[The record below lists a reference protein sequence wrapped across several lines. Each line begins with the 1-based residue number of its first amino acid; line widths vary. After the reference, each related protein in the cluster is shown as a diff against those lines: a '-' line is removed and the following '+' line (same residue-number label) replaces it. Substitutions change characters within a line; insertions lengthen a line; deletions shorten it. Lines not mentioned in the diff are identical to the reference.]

1 MSSKKTKQTNKKKTL
16 ACNRKEAETVKQV
29 ESDGEAVLL
38 ENWFP
43 ELLNLMISVTLSFF
57 AMKVKI
63 PFVCLFKLF
72 DIGFQ

>member
-1 MSSKKTKQTNKKKTL
+1 M
-16 ACNRKEAETVKQV
+16 KQV

-43 ELLNLMISVTLSFF
+43 ELLNLMISVTLSFI